1 MSDSSVSTP
10 STTSPAPSSGAPAM
24 GRVLS
29 GDRPP
34 LSVVVTMDVE
44 EEGLFSGRY
53 QRRNPGVRN
62 VAALPVLAPL
72 SDELG
77 FPLTLLC
84 SHAVFADREAC
95 RTLEIMRDRHGAEIG
110 AHLHHWSTPPYENE
124 ELYCPGTPVRTDK
137 VDQELLEARLTSLL
151 AAGQAF
157 QGAPLTSFRMGR
169 WDLKSSLFPMLQRH
183 GIKADSSICPLR
195 AYAGGADHF
204 LAPTT
209 PYWALGRET
218 PFLEIPITQI
228 PLLSCLPG
236 LWQTLYKGSEK
247 RDNFHFLA
255 ALSASPFWHS
265 DPVMRACVRLLRLRG
280 GTVLCIFWHSTEI
293 VAGCSPQVPDEAAM
307 HRVRARIF
315 SFFTWLKT
323 HFPVRGCTLTQVFD
337 EAWQARDRE
346 TGPAWPARAELGP
359 LPGDW

>member
-1 MSDSSVSTP
+1 MSNSSVCPP
-10 STTSPAPSSGAPAM
+10 SAPQVPRPKQA
-24 GRVLS
+24 L
-29 GDRPP
+29 DRPP
-34 LSVVVTMDVE
+34 LSVVLTMDVE

-84 SHAVFADREAC
+84 SHAVFADRDAC
-95 RTLEIMRDRHGAEIG
+95 KTLEIMRDRHGAEIG
-110 AHLHHWSTPPYENE
+110 AHLHHWSTPPFEND
-124 ELYCPGTPVRTDK
+124 ELCCPGTPARTDK
-137 VDQELLEARLTSLL
+137 VDQELLEARLASLL
-151 AAGQAF
+151 EAGRAF

-169 WDLKSSLFPMLQRH
+169 WDLKSPLFPMLQRH
-183 GIKADSSICPLR
+183 GIRADSSICPLR

-204 LAPTT
+204 LAPAH
-209 PYWALGRET
+209 PYWALGQDV

-228 PLLSCLPG
+228 PLLGFLPR
-236 LWQTLYKGSEK
+236 LWQTLYRGSEK

-265 DPVMRACVRLLRLRG
+265 DVVMRSCVRLLRLRG
-280 GTVLCIFWHSTEI
+280 GTVLCVFWHSTEI

-307 HRVRARIF
+307 HRVRARIL
-315 SFFTWLKT
+315 SFFTWLKE
-323 HFPVRGCTLTQVFD
+323 HFPVRGCTLTQIFD
-337 EAWQARDRE
+337 EAWQARGKE
-346 TGPAWPARAELGP
+346 QGPVYPTRAELGP
-359 LPGDW
+359 APGDW